1 MKRKMR
7 KLNDIKAQLSHKR
20 QKKDER
26 QKQEQRTRATNRTV
40 RNTVDV
46 NLTKSIITLNIVLQM
61 HQLKE
66 IVGGNKK
73 QDQLYA
79 VYKIL
84 TLNTITHTD

>member
-7 KLNDIKAQLSHKR
+7 KLNDIKAQLNHKR
-20 QKKDER
+20 QKKKKR

-40 RNTVDV
+40 TDIVDV
-46 NLTKSIITLNIVLQM
+46 NLTISIITLNIVVWM

-79 VYKIL
+79 VYKKL
-84 TLNTITHTD
+84 TLNTVTHKD

>member
-1 MKRKMR
+1 
-7 KLNDIKAQLSHKR
+7 
-20 QKKDER
+20 
-26 QKQEQRTRATNRTV
+26 
-40 RNTVDV
+40 
-46 NLTKSIITLNIVLQM
+46 M

-84 TLNTITHTD
+84 TLNTVTHTD